1 MVSYD
6 YDTYREIMNKELITM
21 CKLLDELEKSI
32 EERKNKNGSDS
43 NTSGEFLQ

>member
-6 YDTYREIMNKELITM
+6 YDTYREIINKELITM

-32 EERKNKNGSDS
+32 EERKNKEND
-43 NTSGEFLQ
+43 NVERRETENK